1 MRWNIEQLHKV
12 GAIAVAT
19 LMLASVA
26 IAQERPRLRQAKP
39 GEPAAQQEPKRIT
52 ANRPT
57 QGANNDRV
65 IADCL
70 AISNEEEI
78 ALGNLAAA
86 KSENPK
92 VKQFA
97 EMIVKDH
104 NQFLAQLEKHG
115 AQRVAFSLD
124 REGRRADTAATEPN
138 QKPRKPGAAEQ
149 SNTPEQRTAFSAD
162 GNLNFVNLK
171 RQMAEKCIE
180 NAHQAWSEK
189 KGNEADMCFVGS
201 QAVLHQQMINALE
214 VLRPYASAELQ
225 PVIDEGIS
233 STRAHLEHAEKL
245 TKELGQQASA
255 QPAGQANER
264 GNQNAP
270 EERRN
275 D

>member
-1 MRWNIEQLHKV
+1 MRWNTEKLYKV

-26 IAQERPRLRQAKP
+26 IAQERPRVRPQEP
-39 GEPAAQQEPKRIT
+39 GANPAQQNLQNLKQRIT

-57 QGANNDRV
+57 QGANNDRM

-70 AISNEEEI
+70 AISNQEEI

-86 KSENPK
+86 KSQNPQ

-97 EMIVKDH
+97 ETLVKDH

-124 REGRRADTAATEPN
+124 REGRRADAAAPA
-138 QKPRKPGAAEQ
+138 KPREPGAADQ
-149 SNTPEQRTAFSAD
+149 SNTAEQRTAFTQD
-162 GNLNFVNLK
+162 GNLDFINLK

-180 NAHQAWSEK
+180 NAHQGWSEK

-201 QAVLHQQMINALE
+201 QAVQHQQMINALE

-225 PVIDEGIS
+225 PVIDQGIS
-233 STRAHLEHAEKL
+233 ATKTHLAHAEKL
-245 TKELGQQASA
+245 AKELGQQASA
-255 QPAGQANER
+255 QPAGQA
-264 GNQNAP
+264 AP